1 MAGALDDYRNLDIR
15 EIGVWPFPAKAAILL
30 VIFLVLNVAAYFL
43 VWNDQLTERDN
54 ELQKESQLKDE
65 FLEKKR
71 KAVNLD
77 AYVQQLKEIRQSLSE
92 LLKQLPKKSEMD
104 ALLTDINQAGV
115 GRGLEFQLFR
125 PAASETKT
133 QEMAELPIEL
143 KVRGNY
149 HSFAHFAADIAQL
162 PRIVIL
168 NDVEVATDKDGLL
181 SLSAVAKTFRYLD
194 EQELAD
200 AKQAAKPGQPK

>member
-15 EIGVWPFPAKAAILL
+15 EIGVWPLPAKAAILL
-30 VIFLVLNVAAYFL
+30 IIFLALNVGAYFL
-43 VWNDQLTERDN
+43 VWSDQITERDN
-54 ELQKESQLKDE
+54 DVQKESQLKDE
-65 FLEKKR
+65 YLEKKR

-115 GRGLEFQLFR
+115 GRGLDFQLFR
-125 PAASETKT
+125 PAASEIKT

-143 KVRGNY
+143 KVRGDY
-149 HSFAHFAADIAQL
+149 HSFAHFAADISQL

-168 NDVEVATDKDGLL
+168 NNIQIGGDKDGTL

-194 EQELAD
+194 EQELVA
-200 AKQAAKPGQPK
+200 AKQAAKPGTKK

>member
-15 EIGVWPFPAKAAILL
+15 EIGAWPFPAKAAILL
-30 VIFLVLNVAAYFL
+30 VIFLALNVAAYFL
-43 VWNDQLTERDN
+43 VWSDQLTERDN
-54 ELQKESQLKDE
+54 ALQKESQLKDE

-149 HSFAHFAADIAQL
+149 HSFAHFASDISQL

-168 NDVEVATDKDGLL
+168 NNIQVAADKDGML

-194 EQELAD
+194 EQELAE